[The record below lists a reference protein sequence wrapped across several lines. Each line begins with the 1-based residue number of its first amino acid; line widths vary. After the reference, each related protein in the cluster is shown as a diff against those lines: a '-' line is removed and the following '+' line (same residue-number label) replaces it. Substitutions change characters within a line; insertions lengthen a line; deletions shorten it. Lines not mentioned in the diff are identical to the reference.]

1 MLDAKGGL
9 TRRKGETI
17 PIKVRRQV
25 YERDSYICVL
35 CGLVGEGQSHS
46 QKIKGYQV
54 VHIQPNAAGALS

>member
-9 TRRKGETI
+9 TRRKRETI
-17 PIKVRRQV
+17 PVKARRQFH
-25 YERDSYICVL
+25 ERDSYIYVL
-35 CGLVGEGQSHS
+35 CGLVGEGQNHN